1 MARIRTRKQTIK
13 RLGYLSDMI
22 SKYALRW
29 NDSPSARLRG
39 WVNEYNN
46 IKEDDPD
53 SFNAYCDDGG
63 MCRSHDAYDCLA

>member
-1 MARIRTRKQTIK
+1 MIIDQLVLEVTR
-13 RLGYLSDMI
+13 RCNMRCSHC
-22 SKYALRW
+22 
-29 NDSPSARLRG
+29 LRG